1 MNKYNVVKFQAPFE
15 RMKDYNLNPE
25 VRLYKSII
33 IQAIIDASN
42 ISEDS
47 CAKKIEL
54 DAKAWLFGESKD
66 FQEACFRADFEP
78 CYVIKIAKKIIRL
91 NCLNNKCNELKVA

>member
-47 CAKKIEL
+47 YAKKIEL

-66 FQEACFRADFEP
+66 FQEICFRAGLEP
-78 CYVIKIAKKIIRL
+78 CYVIKIAKKMQRISIK
-91 NCLNNKCNELKVA
+91 NNFKI

>member
-33 IQAIIDASN
+33 LQAII
-42 ISEDS
+42 EY
-47 CAKKIEL
+47 
-54 DAKAWLFGESKD
+54 F
-66 FQEACFRADFEP
+66 FTTADILSIT
-78 CYVIKIAKKIIRL
+78 YS
-91 NCLNNKCNELKVA
+91 

>member
-33 IQAIIDASN
+33 LQAIIDASN
-42 ISEDS
+42 KSEDT
-47 CAKKIEL
+47 CAKKVEL
-54 DAKAWLFGESKD
+54 EAKSWLFGGSKD
-66 FQEACFRADFEP
+66 FQEACFRADIEP
-78 CYVIKIAKKIIRL
+78 GYVIKVAKKIIRL
-91 NCLNNKCNELKVA
+91 NYLNNKSNELKVA

>member
-25 VRLYKSII
+25 VRLYKTII

-47 CAKKIEL
+47 YAKKIEL

-66 FQEACFRADFEP
+66 FQEICFRADLEP
-78 CYVIKIAKKIIRL
+78 CYVINVVRQAY
-91 NCLNNKCNELKVA
+91 